1 MYEILPAMVIHVLLL
16 IGMNSV
22 CYPARAKTLYVSNDG
37 KNSRDC
43 GNITSPC
50 SKLAYLLEYFPHAQ
64 PLDIKLITTIGG
76 NNVFEHCTN
85 TTLYGNVSLTSYGPE
100 SSILVCSSEVVLE
113 HTVPRKR
120 VVIKD
125 KIMFLLT
132 NGTFYFEDV
141 QFMDGSFI
149 IWNSEMRLVNC
160 FFNKSKI
167 YLTGPDIFTMYKEE
181 STLRFEVLIQIPTSI
196 FFDYSDG
203 ESYTWNRF
211 HCNYI
216 SLILDNVT
224 FSYNPEDSQKFIP
237 VTMVQTNAILG
248 ICKDLKVHI
257 THSFIADRII
267 YLYAFDQL
275 CAYVQSSIFQG
286 HANGQIVQGGLKLHS
301 ARSIFVLVEDCE
313 FSLLKFSDLLQVL
326 VANDRETITTVK
338 VRNAALSIE
347 TLHLPFVSAFDMC
360 TREQQK
366 QCHAYFPKIVILNT
380 VFKENMG
387 GIGISFIETRN
398 YWKVEPDNILI
409 RNYSF
414 VGNEVIQHGG
424 ALFLNINIKLRLS
437 IQDSV
442 FRNNHAGVI
451 PFKVPAVLNRETI
464 FSYVNPLF
472 VTDYQIKDESII
484 ILHTHDFVKNKSS
497 ALHYNIHGSGG
508 AIFANDCDVPHVLVH
523 IEIFESIFDNNSA
536 NAMGGSLYI
545 GRGNRAHNIDSMFF
559 GPVEQERAISG
570 LLVTS
575 MGDISFIRCN
585 FTIMKQVE
593 KASALVTSDVS
604 LSMISIE
611 CPVNNEIIVFNLF
624 DAEHFPI
631 FSRNSANVSIAYS
644 RLKINEIYHL
654 HIMST

>member
-1 MYEILPAMVIHVLLL
+1 MAIHVLLL
-16 IGMNSV
+16 ISMTSV

-37 KNSRDC
+37 KNSIDC

-50 SKLAYLLEYFPHAQ
+50 SKLAYLLEYFSQ
-64 PLDIKLITTIGG
+64 PLDIKLITTTGG

-100 SSILVCSSEVVLE
+100 SAILVCSSEVVLE

-120 VVIKD
+120 LLIKD

-132 NGTFYFEDV
+132 NGTFYFDNV
-141 QFMDGSFI
+141 QFMDGTI
-149 IWNSEMRLVNC
+149 VVWNSEMKLVNC
-160 FFNKSKI
+160 FFNNSKI
-167 YLTGPDIFTMYKEE
+167 YLTGPDIFTMYKEK
-181 STLRFEVLIQIPTSI
+181 STIRFEVLIQIPTSI
-196 FFDYSDG
+196 FFEYSDG
-203 ESYTWNRF
+203 VYYTWDRF

-216 SLILDNVT
+216 SLILDNAT
-224 FSYNPEDSQKFIP
+224 FSYNSEDSQKHMP
-237 VTMVQTNAILG
+237 VTMVNTNAILG

-257 THSFIADRII
+257 TYSFIADRII

-275 CAYVQSSIFQG
+275 CVHVQSSIFKGQ
-286 HANGQIVQGGLKLHS
+286 ANGQIIQGGLKLHS
-301 ARSIFVLVEDCE
+301 ACSIFVLVEDCE

-326 VANDRETITTVK
+326 VANDRETITTLK

-347 TLHLPFVSAFDMC
+347 VLHLPFVSAFDMC
-360 TREQQK
+360 TQEQQK

-387 GIGISFIETRN
+387 GIGISFIQTRN
-398 YWKVEPDNILI
+398 YWKVESDNILI
-409 RNYSF
+409 RNCSF
-414 VGNEVIQHGG
+414 IGNQVIQHGG
-424 ALFLNINIKLRLS
+424 AIFLNIDIKLRLS
-437 IQDSV
+437 IQESV
-442 FRNNHAGVI
+442 FRNNHAGFI

-472 VTDYQIKDESII
+472 VTDYQVKEESII

-523 IEIFESIFDNNSA
+523 VEIFESIFNNNSA

-545 GRGNRAHNIDSMFF
+545 GRGNRAHAIDSEFF
-559 GPVEQERAISG
+559 GPVEQEKAISG
-570 LLVTS
+570 LIITS
-575 MGDISFIRCN
+575 IGDISFIRCN

-593 KASALVTSDVS
+593 KAPALVTSDVS
-604 LSMISIE
+604 LLMISVE
-611 CPVNNEIIVFNLF
+611 CPVNYIMIVLIPQL
-624 DAEHFPI
+624 A
-631 FSRNSANVSIAYS
+631 
-644 RLKINEIYHL
+644 
-654 HIMST
+654 